1 MVFMELRGIGNAVLH
16 YREKKGLS
24 QMQVAEGI
32 CNEMTMSRIEIGKR
46 EFDMLLSE
54 TLLQRLGKTVERFEF
69 LLNDEDYKLYL
80 LREKIMDS
88 YKHDALEKAKMYI
101 EQYKKVIPDTHILH
115 EQFLLFY
122 EALIMKA
129 EKKKTDKEVIEMLYR
144 AVNFTRSDFKEMTS
158 KIRLYSVIEIKII
171 YELFL
176 LGECS
181 YEEISSVLRFVEE
194 MYDEEEKGSTIL
206 PFLYHAAKEHE
217 NQKNWYQLEKVTNQA
232 IGFLHKGRIY
242 IYLLEFYFME
252 MEAEYFLYREN
263 LDWNQKRMDL
273 IQRCNEIYYMSMM
286 LEECDMMQKSEKFCE
301 EKLECQITK

>member
-1 MVFMELRGIGNAVLH
+1 MELHGMGRAVLH

-24 QMQVAEGI
+24 QIQVGEGI

-46 EFDMLLSE
+46 EFDTLLLE

-69 LLNDEDYKLYL
+69 LLNEEDYKLYL

-88 YKHDALEKAKMYI
+88 YKNNNLEKSKMYI
-101 EQYKKVIPDTHILH
+101 KQYKRVMPDTHILH
-115 EQFLLFY
+115 EQFVVFY
-122 EALIMKA
+122 EALILKK
-129 EKKKTDKEVIEMLYR
+129 EKKTDKEVIEMLYR
-144 AVNFTRSDFKEMTS
+144 AINFTRSDFKKMTS

-194 MYDEEEKGSTIL
+194 MYDEEEKGNTIL
-206 PFLYHAAKEHE
+206 PFLYHVAKEYE
-217 NQKNWYQLEKVTNQA
+217 TQNNWYQLEKITNRA
-232 IGFLHKGRIY
+232 IKLLYSGRTY
-242 IYLLEFYFME
+242 FYLLDFYFMK
-252 MEAEYFLYREN
+252 MKAEYFLYQTEVN
-263 LDWNQKRMDL
+263 WNTKRMEL
-273 IQRCNEIYYMSMM
+273 IQRCHEIYYMSMM
-286 LEECDMMQKSEKFCE
+286 LEASSMMEKTEKFCE